1 MSQCS
6 DGLHLN
12 GVTLIERVVEDTWRV
27 DDLPAGVLV
36 VSVAHEEV
44 LCSEGVWLHVH
55 IGVGNIIDEARLADI
70 REAGDDESTRVRVDC
85 GQTRQMLP
93 DLLEVAQGRLQ
104 FFEKGAGATQ
114 SCSFQLFGAVK
125 RVGVLE

>member
-27 DDLPAGVLV
+27 DDLPAGILV

-44 LCSEGVWLHVH
+44 LSGEGVWLHVH
-55 IGVGNIIDEARLADI
+55 IGVGNIIDEARFADI
-70 REAGDDESTRVRVDC
+70 REACDDESTRVRVDC

-93 DLLEVAQGRLQ
+93 DLFKVAQGR
-104 FFEKGAGATQ
+104 FE
-114 SCSFQLFGAVK
+114 L
-125 RVGVLE
+125 LEKST